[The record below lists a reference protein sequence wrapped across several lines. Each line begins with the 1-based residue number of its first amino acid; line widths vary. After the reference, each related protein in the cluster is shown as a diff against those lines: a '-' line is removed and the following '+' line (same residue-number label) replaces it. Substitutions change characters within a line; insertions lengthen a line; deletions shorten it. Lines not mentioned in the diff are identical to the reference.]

1 VALIAGHP
9 VRLTVLDFG
18 LFRVHAGRV
27 IGIPGFLIVTDRG
40 ERVLVDT
47 GFPPGYAVDAQA
59 AGRRDG
65 LDGFGMLL
73 AYGVVQTVQGQLAL
87 LGLQPLEIDVVILTH
102 SHIDHVGGLAAFS
115 GKPVVLAAA
124 ERALPRPLYW
134 GRVQPMAWP
143 DADYISIAGDTD
155 IGPGL
160 RVLSVPGHVAGQL
173 ALMVTLQ
180 DTGMVLLT
188 SDAISRPAE
197 VDEGFAAADDPVQAR
212 LSAARLMALAQGAFT
227 IWGHCPDQ
235 WAGLRKA
242 PAYYG

>member
-9 VRLTVLDFG
+9 ARLTVLDFG

-27 IGIPGFLIVTDRG
+27 IGIPGFLIVTDQG

-47 GFPPGYAVDAQA
+47 GFAPGYAVDSQA
-59 AGRRDG
+59 AGHRDG
-65 LDGFGMLL
+65 LDAFGVLL
-73 AYGVVQTVQGQLAL
+73 GYGAAQTVQGQLAL
-87 LGLQPLEIDVVILTH
+87 LGLAPADIDLVILTH
-102 SHIDHVGGLAAFS
+102 SHIDHVGGLGAFA
-115 GKPVVLAAA
+115 GHRVVLSAL

-134 GRVQPMAWP
+134 GAVQPMVWP
-143 DADYISIAGDTD
+143 DADYISVAGDTD

-160 RVLSVPGHVAGQL
+160 RALHVPGHVPGQL
-173 ALMVTLQ
+173 ALLVTLPE
-180 DTGMVLLT
+180 TGTVLLT

-197 VDEGFAAADDPVQAR
+197 VDEGFAGADDPVQAAF
-212 LSAARLMALAQGAFT
+212 SAARLMALAQGAFT

-242 PAYYG
+242 PLSYD